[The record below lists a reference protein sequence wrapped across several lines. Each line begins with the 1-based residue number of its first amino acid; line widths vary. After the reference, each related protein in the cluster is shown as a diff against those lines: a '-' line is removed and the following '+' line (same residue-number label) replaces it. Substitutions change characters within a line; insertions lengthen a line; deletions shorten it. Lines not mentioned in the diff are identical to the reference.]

1 MFHVEHSHR
10 DGRWIFLR
18 HVDVPCGTLA
28 YGGEEGDWK
37 SELEVGESNALE
49 SQKNGLFYSIVVI

>member
-1 MFHVEHSHR
+1 MNF
-10 DGRWIFLR
+10 FR

-49 SQKNGLFYSIVVI
+49 S